1 MCREWQP
8 VSSPD
13 CMKNSWNVQSTTEA
27 AAKKAEAFDYDAW
40 VKEIRRV
47 FTSAADPIIKLYE
60 KEKRNDP
67 DNVKDRLKRIK
78 EHESEILSV
87 IACVTMD
94 QAKLAEP
101 CIRGLN
107 GWTTAVPFG
116 FTREHMKDITIY
128 SKEQRDRY
136 AAIPDCLYEVGEL
149 DELLEEVLD
158 EDLRKINNSRRNTI

>member
-1 MCREWQP
+1 
-8 VSSPD
+8 
-13 CMKNSWNVQSTTEA
+13 
-27 AAKKAEAFDYDAW
+27 
-40 VKEIRRV
+40 
-47 FTSAADPIIKLYE
+47 
-60 KEKRNDP
+60 
-67 DNVKDRLKRIK
+67 
-78 EHESEILSV
+78 
-87 IACVTMD
+87 MD

-136 AAIPDCLYEVGEL
+136 AAIQFLYEVGEL

-158 EDLRKINNSRRNTI
+158 EDYGK